1 MIKSRA
7 DKNRAIVEDPIC
19 CQQCV
24 ICRGFYNTGNG
35 QLGGIRLINI
45 ISGFVQPG
53 ITLVLDAQLITGR
66 EDRFNRRTAIRL
78 EALIIFIRSGII
90 IAISPPEQNRI
101 SGQQCIHAVFR
112 DAGVFGNVFQFI
124 IRQGANERIQRPI
137 RGVMHEIRNA
147 RIKSV
152 VLDPDLGEHLAAPD
166 LVRSNTVDVGQV
178 DRSRNIF
185 HTGQCCKVFFQRKW
199 HPGRSSVHL
208 DGQTSIRRIQII
220 RQHDTPSDIKAAD
233 CDQQDR
239 TADADLRCKRKLRQ
253 TELFGLAFLLLCC
266 LWAGQNSRQE
276 CAQQHSNQK

>member
-78 EALIIFIRSGII
+78 EALVIFIRSGII

-101 SGQQCIHAVFR
+101 SGQQRLHAVFR

-137 RGVMHEIRNA
+137 RGIMHEIRNA

-166 LVRSNTVDVGQV
+166 LVRSNTVGVGQV

-185 HTGQCCKVFFQRKW
+185 HTGQCCKIFFQRKW
-199 HPGRSSVHL
+199 HPGRSVHL
-208 DGQTSIRRIQII
+208 DGQTGIRRIQII

-239 TADADLRCKRKLRQ
+239 TADTDLRCKRKLRQ
-253 TELFGLAFLLLCC
+253 TELFSLAFLLLCC

-276 CAQQHSNQK
+276 CTQQHSKQK